1 MFPRGENPK
10 EHSRFTFDL
19 YKHVPMCVHARM
31 RACTCMHSWIINRE
45 ARVRD
50 TEVPPQDGVWVTP
63 AWMAKTL

>member
-1 MFPRGENPK
+1 MHGLEVPGGRRHSSEPEHLPVK
-10 EHSRFTFDL
+10 EGRF
-19 YKHVPMCVHARM
+19 